1 MPERVVEPH
10 GLLLGHRSYLVAR
23 QPARGEDML
32 NFRMD
37 LIHSAQTLDESF
49 SLSPGFSLAD
59 YAARS
64 FGVYQDPEQYSEV
77 VWRFAPAA
85 AGRAAEFC
93 FHPKQIA
100 EPQDDGSLIVRFHAS
115 EEPTSEL
122 QSLMRT

>member
-1 MPERVVEPH
+1 
-10 GLLLGHRSYLVAR
+10 
-23 QPARGEDML
+23 
-32 NFRMD
+32 MD
-37 LIHSAQTLDESF
+37 RIHSAQTLDESF

-59 YAARS
+59 SAARS

-100 EPQDDGSLIVRFHAS
+100 EPQDDGSLIVRFHPSGWLEMAWHLY
-115 EEPTSEL
+115 PCDRTSTRLNSSHECA
-122 QSLMRT
+122 SLMTSSA

>member
-1 MPERVVEPH
+1 
-10 GLLLGHRSYLVAR
+10 
-23 QPARGEDML
+23 ML

-37 LIHSAQTLDESF
+37 RIHSAQTLDESF

-85 AGRAAEFC
+85 AGRAAELC
-93 FHPKQIA
+93 FHQKQIP
-100 EPQDDGSLIVRFHAS
+100 EPQDDGSPTVRFHAS
-115 EEPTSEL
+115 GWLDMVWTPIPWGYTRSEA
-122 QSLMRT
+122 STRGKKG